1 MNWLHRSRFI
11 SKIHTGN
18 ALTKKALFF
27 SVMSEMVHF
36 PRMCTLKWYMIES
49 KFVVESLGYLL
60 KIRRF
65 QKRFVIVEL
74 HTEYCGNTLTILV
87 THSLDSIELTKNAIF
102 VIFTKTEGDILMPNC
117 RFSIKMTSSIFI
129 FIRDKTMTE
138 IWLETKAHFEA
149 LFAQKCFILASNYYF
164 FAKYLKTNQIDRRRI
179 YENLFKNFNRTRLLV
194 LCTRISV
201 LNFNNAG
208 WPLREQAV

>member
-1 MNWLHRSRFI
+1 
-11 SKIHTGN
+11 
-18 ALTKKALFF
+18 
-27 SVMSEMVHF
+27 
-36 PRMCTLKWYMIES
+36 MIES

-74 HTEYCGNTLTILV
+74 HTEYCGNALTILV

-102 VIFTKTEGDILMPNC
+102 VIFTKTEDDILMPNC

-138 IWLETKAHFEA
+138 M
-149 LFAQKCFILASNYYF
+149 
-164 FAKYLKTNQIDRRRI
+164 
-179 YENLFKNFNRTRLLV
+179 
-194 LCTRISV
+194 
-201 LNFNNAG
+201 
-208 WPLREQAV
+208 

>member
-1 MNWLHRSRFI
+1 
-11 SKIHTGN
+11 
-18 ALTKKALFF
+18 
-27 SVMSEMVHF
+27 
-36 PRMCTLKWYMIES
+36 
-49 KFVVESLGYLL
+49 
-60 KIRRF
+60 
-65 QKRFVIVEL
+65 
-74 HTEYCGNTLTILV
+74 
-87 THSLDSIELTKNAIF
+87 
-102 VIFTKTEGDILMPNC
+102 MPNC

-129 FIRDKTMTE
+129 FIRDKTLTE

-208 WPLREQAV
+208 WPLREQAEDYVSIPSNSLVVYSSFTISFSFFLSVVCFNMWRHKHIYTIRFFQWIVVLVHLFYPLSPINHCSLKCHLSVVTYQCNSVHWYSVYAQFKGVPPLKNRTSSRCIGFWWNFL